1 MDLAVL
7 KMDYFDVGEVETAL
21 KMDYFEVGEE
31 RGCEW
36 TRQRWKWSAQKE
48 ERI

>member
-1 MDLAVL
+1 
-7 KMDYFDVGEVETAL
+7 MDYFDVGEVETAL
-21 KMDYFEVGEE
+21 EMEYFEVGEE

-36 TRQRWKWSAQKE
+36 TWQRWKWSARKK